1 MARLTAFIAINIPS
15 ETKEKV
21 ATLIEQ
27 LRRKNY
33 PCVWANPEQTHIT
46 LIFLG
51 RISQERVNAA
61 IKAITKTAEGFIPFE
76 LKTDSINYFQREKR
90 TGYQTLF
97 IDILDPEWT
106 LRELYKSLFEN
117 MADEEFF
124 PPERLHPHITIGR
137 LKKLKSKQEA
147 QSTFSK
153 ITSEDQE
160 VYSSFVVDSIDV
172 YESIYQEPSGAT
184 NTNQTKTHYRLI
196 KNIPLGTKTCE
207 K

>member
-1 MARLTAFIAINIPS
+1 MRSTAFIALSIPL
-15 ETKEKV
+15 ETKEKI

-33 PCVWANPEQTHIT
+33 PCVWTDPQQTHIT
-46 LIFLG
+46 LMFLG
-51 RISQERVNAA
+51 RISQERVNDA
-61 IKAITKTAEGFIPFE
+61 IKAIAKTAEGFVPFE

-97 IDILDPEWT
+97 IDVLDPERK

-117 MADEEFF
+117 IADEEFF

-147 QSTFSK
+147 QSTFSR
-153 ITSEDQE
+153 IIAEDQE
-160 VYSSFVVDSIDV
+160 IYSSFVVDSINI
-172 YESIYQEPSGAT
+172 YESIYQEPSGVT
-184 NTNQTKTHYRLI
+184 NINQSKTRYRLI
-196 KNIPLGTKTCE
+196 RSIPLGKNRE
-207 K
+207 I